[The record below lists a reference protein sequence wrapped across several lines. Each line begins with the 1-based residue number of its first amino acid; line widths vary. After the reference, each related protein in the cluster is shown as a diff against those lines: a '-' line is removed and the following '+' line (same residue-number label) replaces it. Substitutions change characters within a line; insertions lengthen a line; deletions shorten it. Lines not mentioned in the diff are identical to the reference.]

1 MVGITVAELGKQV
14 GMLQANISK
23 LNQIL
28 FSRWEQGRKKHF
40 AFSQSAFCMGYLAC
54 SRKTIS

>member
-28 FSRWEQGRKKHF
+28 FSRREQGRIKHF
-40 AFSQSAFCMGYLAC
+40 AFSQSAFCMGYLAR
-54 SRKTIS
+54 S